1 MVVRKGT
8 VIVID
13 YTIYSSKEITES
25 WKELDDS
32 FDLSALPVVD
42 HRKSFNIRIGCGDI
56 DPQLEECIL
65 RRPISLTQRRDQ
77 IYAVQVIE
85 GTVHMTADEILVE
98 LLRIKSE
105 GNQLV
110 KISDFP
116 AAHAVYSEGIRLL
129 EEGFD
134 RRSQDDIK
142 QAVVPL
148 YLNRALC
155 SLKMSLFQ
163 ECIQSCDKV
172 LVLDKSNVKAFYR
185 RALARIE
192 NREFG
197 NAKRDLLSV
206 LFIEPNNVDAKAKL
220 AELEAVKKS
229 LIVAPAISA
238 ITGTRIKIYVR
249 IGDESGGFAGIITC
263 GLYDA
268 AVPRTVENFKA
279 RIPKY
284 KNMHAF
290 KVVKD
295 QFFESGDYEY
305 NDGSGGNAALADT
318 CVRNRNFMNDESL
331 TGSNDRRGILG
342 MSNYGPNTNTSQF
355 YVTLASCSHLDGNH
369 VVFGEVTDGW
379 DVLDKINAAAGPCV
393 FESRPTKP
401 IFITE
406 IVVD

>member
-1 MVVRKGT
+1 MRKGT
-8 VIVID
+8 VVVID
-13 YTIYSSKEITES
+13 YTIYASKEITDS

-32 FDLSALPVVD
+32 FDTSGLPVVD
-42 HRKSFNIRIGCGDI
+42 HRKSFKICVGCGDI
-56 DPQLEECIL
+56 DPQLEKYIL
-65 RRPISLTQRRDQ
+65 RRPISLSQRGDQ
-77 IYAVQVIE
+77 IYAVQVIQ
-85 GTVHMTADEILVE
+85 GTVHMTPDDIFVE
-98 LLRIKSE
+98 LLRVKSE
-105 GNQLV
+105 GNELV
-110 KISDFP
+110 KNSDFQ
-116 AAHAVYSEGIRLL
+116 AAHELYSEGIRLL

-134 RRSQDDIK
+134 RRSEDDIN

-148 YLNRALC
+148 FLNRALC

-185 RALARIE
+185 RALARIQ
-192 NREFG
+192 NRDFG

-220 AELEAVKKS
+220 AELEAVKES
-229 LIVAPAISA
+229 LIVLPAISTT
-238 ITGTRIKIYVR
+238 TGTRIRIHVR
-249 IGDESGGFAGIITC
+249 IGEEKSGSTGVITC

-268 AVPRTVENFKA
+268 TVPRTVGNFKDL
-279 RIPKY
+279 IPKY
-284 KNMHAF
+284 KNMHVF

-295 QFFESGDYEY
+295 QFFQSGDYEY
-305 NDGSGGNAALADT
+305 NDGSGGNAAVSDT
-318 CVRNRNFMNDESL
+318 CVRSRNFMNDESL

-355 YVTLASCSHLDGNH
+355 YVTLASCSHIDGKH

-379 DVLDKINAAAGPCV
+379 DVLDNINSAADPCV
-393 FESRPTKP
+393 FESRPRKP